1 LHSSKSASDDRAGRA
16 YRKRLVGADE
26 AERVKAARAWT
37 RWENCTSYLT
47 PPEGGE
53 SDGCL
58 WPLVAWA
65 PFLPCSALIA
75 PTVSSAAAAPA
86 STFANAAVGPNQR
99 CRVTRTSSP
108 LRSRGSRTTSSS
120 TAASSIGRPGCST
133 MSIEFDTS
141 RRSSSRVRTMVL
153 FVWRHLIVID
163 CCDRC
168 PVQAATMWCA
178 RPSPHGTCTVRCP
191 KPPSRSWATRATA
204 PTSPAREVGT
214 TPLQVA

>member
-1 LHSSKSASDDRAGRA
+1 MIVGGLGLHSSGSASDDRAGRA

-58 WPLVAWA
+58 WPLVARA

-75 PTVSSAAAAPA
+75 PTVSSAAAA

-99 CRVTRTSSP
+99 WRVTRTSSP

-141 RRSSSRVRTMVL
+141 RLSSSRVRTVAL
-153 FVWRHLIVID
+153 FV
-163 CCDRC
+163 
-168 PVQAATMWCA
+168 
-178 RPSPHGTCTVRCP
+178 
-191 KPPSRSWATRATA
+191 
-204 PTSPAREVGT
+204 VGT
-214 TPLQVA
+214 